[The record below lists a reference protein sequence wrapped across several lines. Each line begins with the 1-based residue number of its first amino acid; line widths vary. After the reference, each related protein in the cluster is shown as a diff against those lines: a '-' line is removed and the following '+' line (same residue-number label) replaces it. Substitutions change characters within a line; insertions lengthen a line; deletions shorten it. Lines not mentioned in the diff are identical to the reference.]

1 VLRPLCPRLC
11 QLKRNY
17 PGFQSGSGSLITT
30 FKLKKR
36 ELVYLIEALKMF
48 IPGANE
54 KGALFR
60 WDLKVKL
67 EDKLAEK
74 IYHRT
79 CAWTFAVAATL

>member
-1 VLRPLCPRLC
+1 LLRPLCPRLC
-11 QLKRNY
+11 QLKRNS
-17 PGFQSGSGSLITT
+17 PDFQSGPGSLIAT

-48 IPGANE
+48 ILGANE
-54 KGALFR
+54 KGALFC

-74 IYHRT
+74 I
-79 CAWTFAVAATL
+79 

>member
-1 VLRPLCPRLC
+1 MAFGRDGGFCLLRPRCPRFC
-11 QLKRNY
+11 QLKRDY
-17 PGFQSGSGSLITT
+17 PGFQPESGFLITP
-30 FKLKKR
+30 FKLKKH

-54 KGALFR
+54 KGALFC

-74 IYHRT
+74 I
-79 CAWTFAVAATL
+79 

>member
-1 VLRPLCPRLC
+1 MLRLRCPRFC

-17 PGFQSGSGSLITT
+17 PGFQTGSGSLITT

-54 KGALFR
+54 KGALFC

-67 EDKLAEK
+67 EDKMAEK
-74 IYHRT
+74 I
-79 CAWTFAVAATL
+79 